1 MSGGYPQGKLLILG
15 ALVVFA
21 CGCRT
26 VSVAS
31 YIPPVDAKIT
41 RTRHTQSGQ
50 LLGLRENQ
58 LLAVHLTRCMDG
70 RHWGLVERGDASV
83 LRFKGVH
90 HTGDPRQPCTKQSE
104 TIFYFEAVGPGIT
117 SFTIQVLP
125 GTPRKDN
132 ESFGLTVDVTY

>member
-1 MSGGYPQGKLLILG
+1 MSGGYLERRFLLLG

-21 CGCRT
+21 CGCKT
-26 VSVAS
+26 VSIAS

-41 RTRHTQSGQ
+41 RIRHTQSGQ
-50 LLGLRENQ
+50 LMGLRENR
-58 LLAVHLTRCMDG
+58 LLAVHLPRCLDE
-70 RHWGLVERGDASV
+70 RHWRLVERGDGSV

-90 HTGDPRQPCTKQSE
+90 HTDDPRQPCTKQSE

-117 SFTIQVLP
+117 SFKIQVLP

-132 ESFGLTVDVTY
+132 ESFGLSVDVTY